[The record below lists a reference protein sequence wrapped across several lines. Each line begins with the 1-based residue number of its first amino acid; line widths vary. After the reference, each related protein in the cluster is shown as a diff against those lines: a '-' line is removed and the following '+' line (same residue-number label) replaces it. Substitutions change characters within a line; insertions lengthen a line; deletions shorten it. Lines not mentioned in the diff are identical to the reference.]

1 MAQGSGR
8 ADGSVGRRVRP
19 VAHALATLRRRLRNL
34 LNIREG
40 RASYLVIRRRFV
52 NGARLDGTHL
62 CILVVAMLIACIG
75 LNTNSTEA
83 IVGAMLICPLMNS
96 VLAISYGVAT
106 ADRKVFRTAL
116 EGLLVQMAFCLLT
129 STIYFRLTPL
139 VVETSQILDKSTPT
153 VWDLMIALAGGFA
166 GGLGNSRRQEPATII
181 SGVAVATA
189 LMPPLCAAG
198 YGIAVGSLA
207 RFLGAT
213 YEFAINVVF
222 IALACELVL
231 LLLRVPLARDLGEDG
246 EPVQAATTAARE
258 RARRVRWRVVVATVV
273 FAIPC
278 VLLTRNVVSAQATQG
293 RSASPTEERYEASL
307 TADEIKAICP
317 SLQGYSVGEEYV
329 GHSGRDAR
337 VVAHVRTSEA
347 LSAEDRTRVERLI
360 RVHVP
365 DLDHVEYATSG

>member
-1 MAQGSGR
+1 
-8 ADGSVGRRVRP
+8 
-19 VAHALATLRRRLRNL
+19 
-34 LNIREG
+34 
-40 RASYLVIRRRFV
+40 V

-139 VVETSQILDKSTPT
+139 MVETSQILDKSTPT

-198 YGIAVGSLA
+198 YGIAVGSLT

-317 SLQGYSVGEEYV
+317 SLQGYSVGEEYA

>member
-1 MAQGSGR
+1 MAQGSGK
-8 ADGSVGRRVRP
+8 ADGNVGRRVRP
-19 VAHALATLRRRLRNL
+19 VAHAFATLRRRLRNL

-106 ADRKVFRTAL
+106 ADRRVFRTAL
-116 EGLLVQMAFCLLT
+116 EGLLVQVAFCLVT

-198 YGIAVGSLA
+198 YGIAVGSLT

-246 EPVQAATTAARE
+246 EPKQVATAATRE
-258 RARRVRWRVVVATVV
+258 RASDSLEGRGGDRGVCHPLRAAHAQRGERAGH
-273 FAIPC
+273 PGQ
-278 VLLTRNVVSAQATQG
+278 VSLAHRGALRG
-293 RSASPTEERYEASL
+293 
-307 TADEIKAICP
+307 
-317 SLQGYSVGEEYV
+317 
-329 GHSGRDAR
+329 
-337 VVAHVRTSEA
+337 VAHGRRDQGHLPQPAGLQRGGGVRGA
-347 LSAEDRTRVERLI
+347 LGPRRAGGGAREDV
-360 RVHVP
+360 
-365 DLDHVEYATSG
+365 SGALGG